1 MESPYV
7 NKNGQKLEEQ
17 MKPDAQI
24 TQKLDKTLFS
34 LHSEKNKKP
43 GKKVLQLFPSSK
55 VSCNFVKLSANPCF
69 LERKTLK
76 TFYTKGY
83 TRT

>member
-34 LHSEKNKKP
+34 LHSEKNKK
-43 GKKVLQLFPSSK
+43 V
-55 VSCNFVKLSANPCF
+55 
-69 LERKTLK
+69 
-76 TFYTKGY
+76 
-83 TRT
+83 

>member
-34 LHSEKNKKP
+34 LHSEKNKKL
-43 GKKVLQLFPSSK
+43 GNLELSQQGLFKLAILMIIKLVISK
-55 VSCNFVKLSANPCF
+55 LAIKCTS
-69 LERKTLK
+69 
-76 TFYTKGY
+76 
-83 TRT
+83 